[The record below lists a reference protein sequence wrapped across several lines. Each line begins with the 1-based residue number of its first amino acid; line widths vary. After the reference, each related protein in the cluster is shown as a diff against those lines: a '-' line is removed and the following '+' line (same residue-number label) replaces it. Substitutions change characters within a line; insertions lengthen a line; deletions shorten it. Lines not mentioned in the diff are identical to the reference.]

1 MPHEHAGMAADLL
14 PDAIITIGLDSN
26 IQYANLAAERLFGFE
41 RGGMVGRSL
50 LEAVIPPE
58 MAAQHERGMAQYF
71 KSRTGPVVGRR
82 IEVVARDRAGRRF
95 PIELAIYP
103 DPSTEGRIIHAQIR
117 EVSDRVAREAEFRA
131 EREQLAQFL
140 DATTEGWWNSEI
152 GGATQY
158 AERLIALQVEAGA
171 PMSSAEPPML
181 PWIERDDAL
190 RVRDA
195 WRAHLEGST
204 ARYECTYRVRV
215 ADGSIRW
222 MRDRGRAVRFE
233 LGRPT
238 RIVGTTTDVT
248 EQQAAEE
255 ALANVKRLELLG
267 LLAGGFAHDLNN
279 LLTAIGGQADIAS
292 SEPHVAPAVL
302 ESLEAIRF
310 ATTKAAMLTSNMLA
324 LGKPR
329 ESTVRRIALRP
340 AIEDAMRLAAI
351 GLNRAVQLVVDA
363 SAVDGLEV
371 EMDTS
376 ALPQILLNLAVNARD
391 AMPTGGTLRVE
402 AVRLEGR
409 SASVAPL
416 SVRIVV
422 EDSGCGIPEAVLA
435 RVFEPFFTTKPKG
448 VGTGL
453 GLAVVHQAVTA
464 AHGRISVESI
474 VGRGTR
480 FIIEL
485 PAFPSLESSDDAS
498 SSAEPARRL
507 RVVVAEDH
515 ALLRAMLAESLRAA
529 GHDVLEAADGALA
542 LAHAT
547 QKGCLADVLV
557 LDVFVPS
564 IDGFRVHAEAESR
577 VGRPLGAVFITGEPG
592 VVLPPQAPARCEL
605 LFKPFEIQTLLG
617 AVARVG
623 ALVGM

>member
-26 IQYANLAAERLFGFE
+26 IQYANLAAERLFGFD
-41 RGGMVGRSL
+41 RGSMVGCSL
-50 LEAVIPPE
+50 VDAIIPPE
-58 MAAQHERGMAQYF
+58 MAAQHERGMKQYM
-71 KSRTGPVVGRR
+71 KSRTGPVIGRR

-95 PIELAIYP
+95 PIELAIFP
-103 DPSTEGRIIHAQIR
+103 DPATEGRIIHAQIR

-140 DATTEGWWNSEI
+140 DATTEGWWDCEI
-152 GGATQY
+152 GGATRY
-158 AERLIALQVEAGA
+158 ADRLVALQNEMGREAA
-171 PMSSAEPPML
+171 SVEPPL
-181 PWIERDDAL
+181 LSWIDRDDAL

-195 WRAHLEGST
+195 WLAHLEGRT
-204 ARYECTYRVRV
+204 ARYECTYRVRA
-215 ADGSIRW
+215 ADGETRW
-222 MRDRGRAVRFE
+222 MRDRGRAVHFE

-238 RIVGTTTDVT
+238 RIVGTTSDVT

-292 SEPHVAPAVL
+292 SEPSVAPAVL

-310 ATTKAAMLTSNMLA
+310 ATTKATMLTSNMLA

-351 GLNRAVQLVVDA
+351 GLNRAVRLVVDA
-363 SAVDGLEV
+363 SAVDGFDVEV
-371 EMDTS
+371 DPS

-402 AVRLEGR
+402 ALPLEGR
-409 SASVAPL
+409 AATVAPHA
-416 SVRIVV
+416 VRIVV
-422 EDSGCGIPEAVLA
+422 EDTGCGIPEAVLA

-453 GLAVVHQAVTA
+453 GLAVVRQSVTA
-464 AHGRISVESI
+464 ARGRIAVEST

-485 PAFPSLESSDDAS
+485 PAFVSTAQAAQIKPS
-498 SSAEPARRL
+498 RTL

-515 ALLRAMLAESLRAA
+515 ALLCAMLTESLRAA
-529 GHDVLEAADGALA
+529 GHDVLDAGDGALA
-542 LAHAT
+542 LAQAT
-547 QKGCLADVLV
+547 HGERIADVLV
-557 LDVFVPS
+557 LDVYVPS
-564 IDGFRVHAEAESR
+564 IDGFRVHAEAELR
-577 VGRPLGAVFITGEPG
+577 TGRQIGAVFITGEPG
-592 VVLPPQAPARCEL
+592 VVLPPGTPEHCEL
-605 LFKPFEIQTLLG
+605 LFKPFEIQSLLE

-623 ALVGM
+623 AAVAR

>member
-26 IQYANLAAERLFGFE
+26 IQYANLAAERLFGFD
-41 RGGMVGRSL
+41 RGSMVGCSL
-50 LEAVIPPE
+50 VDAIIPPE
-58 MAAQHERGMAQYF
+58 MAAQHERGMKQYM
-71 KSRTGPVVGRR
+71 KSRTGPVIGRR

-95 PIELAIYP
+95 PIELAIFP
-103 DPSTEGRIIHAQIR
+103 DPATEGRIIHAQIR

-140 DATTEGWWNSEI
+140 DATTEGWWDCEI
-152 GGATQY
+152 GGATRY
-158 AERLIALQVEAGA
+158 ADRLTALQVEMGREAT
-171 PMSSAEPPML
+171 SVEPPLL
-181 PWIERDDAL
+181 PWIDRDDAL

-195 WRAHLEGST
+195 WLAHLEGRT
-204 ARYECTYRVRV
+204 ARYECTYRVRA
-215 ADGSIRW
+215 ADGETRW

-238 RIVGTTTDVT
+238 RIVGTTSDVT

-292 SEPHVAPAVL
+292 SEPSVAPAVL

-310 ATTKAAMLTSNMLA
+310 ATTKATMLTSNMLA

-351 GLNRAVQLVVDA
+351 GLNRAVRLVVDA
-363 SAVDGLEV
+363 SAVDGFEV
-371 EMDTS
+371 EMDPS

-402 AVRLEGR
+402 ALPLEGR
-409 SASVAPL
+409 AATVAPL

-422 EDSGCGIPEAVLA
+422 EDTGCGISEAALA

-453 GLAVVHQAVTA
+453 GLAVVRQAITA
-464 AHGRISVESI
+464 AHGRITVEST

-485 PAFPSLESSDDAS
+485 PAFVSKEQLVQVKPSRS
-498 SSAEPARRL
+498 L

-515 ALLRAMLAESLRAA
+515 ALLCAMLTESLRAA
-529 GHDVLEAADGALA
+529 GHDVVDAGDGALA
-542 LAHAT
+542 LAQAT
-547 QKGCLADVLV
+547 HGERIADVLV
-557 LDVFVPS
+557 LDVYVPS
-564 IDGFRVHAEAESR
+564 IDGFRVHAEAEAR
-577 VGRPLGAVFITGEPG
+577 TGRQIGAVFITGEPG
-592 VVLPPQAPARCEL
+592 VVLPPGTPAHCEL
-605 LFKPFEIQTLLG
+605 LFKPFEIQSLLE

-623 ALVGM
+623 AAVAR

>member
-14 PDAIITIGLDSN
+14 PDAIITIGLDST
-26 IQYANLAAERLFGFE
+26 IQYANLAAERLFGFD
-41 RGGMVGRSL
+41 RGGMVGCSL
-50 LEAVIPPE
+50 VEAIIPPE
-58 MAAQHERGMAQYF
+58 MAAQHERGMKQYM
-71 KSRTGPVVGRR
+71 KSRTGPVIGRR
-82 IEVVARDRAGRRF
+82 IEVVAHDRAGRRF
-95 PIELAIYP
+95 PIELAVFP
-103 DPSTEGRIIHAQIR
+103 DPATEGRVIHAQIR
-117 EVSDRVAREAEFRA
+117 EVSDRVAREAEYRA

-140 DATTEGWWNSEI
+140 DATTEGWWDCEI
-152 GGATQY
+152 GGTTRY
-158 AERLIALQVEAGA
+158 ADRLMALQVEMGREAA
-171 PMSSAEPPML
+171 SVEPPFL
-181 PWIERDDAL
+181 PWIDRDDAL

-195 WRAHLEGST
+195 WHAHLEGRT
-204 ARYECTYRVRV
+204 ARYECTYRVRA
-215 ADGSIRW
+215 ADGETRW

-238 RIVGTTTDVT
+238 RIVGTTSDVT

-292 SEPHVAPAVL
+292 CEPSVAPAVL

-310 ATTKAAMLTSNMLA
+310 ATTKATMLTSNMLA

-340 AIEDAMRLAAI
+340 AIEDAMRLAGI
-351 GLNRAVQLVVDA
+351 GLNREVRLVVDA
-363 SAVDGLEV
+363 RAVDGFEV
-371 EMDTS
+371 EMDPS

-402 AVRLEGR
+402 AVPLEGH
-409 SASVAPL
+409 AATVAPL

-422 EDSGCGIPEAVLA
+422 EDTGCGISEAA
-435 RVFEPFFTTKPKG
+435 IAKVFEPFFTTKPKG

-453 GLAVVHQAVTA
+453 GLAVVRQAITA
-464 AHGRISVESI
+464 AHGRIAVESA

-485 PAFPSLESSDDAS
+485 PAFVSQERLPEVQPTRSL
-498 SSAEPARRL
+498 RI
-507 RVVVAEDH
+507 VVAEDH
-515 ALLRAMLAESLRAA
+515 ALLCAMLTESLRAA
-529 GHDVLEAADGALA
+529 GHDVVDAGDGAFA
-542 LAHAT
+542 LSRAT
-547 QKGCLADVLV
+547 QGERIADVLV
-557 LDVFVPS
+557 LDVYVPS
-564 IDGFRVHAEAESR
+564 IDGFRVHAEAEAR
-577 VGRPLGAVFITGEPG
+577 AGRQIGAVFITGEPG
-592 VVLPPQAPARCEL
+592 VVLPPGMPTHCEL
-605 LFKPFEIQTLLG
+605 LFKPFEIQALLE

-623 ALVGM
+623 AMVAR

>member
-1 MPHEHAGMAADLL
+1 MAADLL

-26 IQYANLAAERLFGFE
+26 IQYANLAAERLFGFD
-41 RGGMVGRSL
+41 RGSMVGCSL
-50 LEAVIPPE
+50 VDAIIPPE
-58 MAAQHERGMAQYF
+58 MAAQHERGMKQYM
-71 KSRTGPVVGRR
+71 KSRTGPVIGRR

-95 PIELAIYP
+95 PIELAIFP
-103 DPSTEGRIIHAQIR
+103 DPATEGRIIHAQIR

-140 DATTEGWWNSEI
+140 DATTEGWWDCEI
-152 GGATQY
+152 GGATRY
-158 AERLIALQVEAGA
+158 ADRLTALQVEMGREAT
-171 PMSSAEPPML
+171 SVEPPLL
-181 PWIERDDAL
+181 PWIDRDDAL

-195 WRAHLEGST
+195 WLAHLEGRT
-204 ARYECTYRVRV
+204 ARYECTYRVRA
-215 ADGSIRW
+215 ADADTRW

-238 RIVGTTTDVT
+238 RIVGTTSDVT

-292 SEPHVAPAVL
+292 SEPSVAPAVL

-310 ATTKAAMLTSNMLA
+310 ATTKATMLTSNMLA

-351 GLNRAVQLVVDA
+351 GLNRAVRLVIDA
-363 SAVDGLEV
+363 SAVDGFDV
-371 EMDTS
+371 EMDPS

-402 AVRLEGR
+402 ALPLEGR
-409 SASVAPL
+409 AATVAPL

-422 EDSGCGIPEAVLA
+422 EDTGCGISEAALA

-453 GLAVVHQAVTA
+453 GLAVVRQAITA
-464 AHGRISVESI
+464 AHGRITVEST

-485 PAFPSLESSDDAS
+485 PAFVSKEQLVQVKPSRS
-498 SSAEPARRL
+498 L

-515 ALLRAMLAESLRAA
+515 ALLCAMLTESLRAA
-529 GHDVLEAADGALA
+529 GHDVVDAGDGALA
-542 LAHAT
+542 LAQAT
-547 QKGCLADVLV
+547 HGERIADVLV
-557 LDVFVPS
+557 LDVYVPS
-564 IDGFRVHAEAESR
+564 IDGFRVHAEAEAR
-577 VGRPLGAVFITGEPG
+577 TGRQIGAVFITGEPG
-592 VVLPPQAPARCEL
+592 VVLPPGTPAHCEL
-605 LFKPFEIQTLLG
+605 LFKPFEIQSLLE

-623 ALVGM
+623 AAVAR

>member
-26 IQYANLAAERLFGFE
+26 IQYANLAAERLFGFD
-41 RGGMVGRSL
+41 RGSMVGCSL
-50 LEAVIPPE
+50 VDAIIPPE
-58 MAAQHERGMAQYF
+58 MAAQHERGMKQYM
-71 KSRTGPVVGRR
+71 KSRTGPVIGRR

-95 PIELAIYP
+95 PIELAIFP
-103 DPSTEGRIIHAQIR
+103 DPATEGRIIHAQIR

-140 DATTEGWWNSEI
+140 DATTEGWWDCEI
-152 GGATQY
+152 GGATRY
-158 AERLIALQVEAGA
+158 ADRLTALQVEMGREAT
-171 PMSSAEPPML
+171 SVEPPLL
-181 PWIERDDAL
+181 PWIDRDDAL

-195 WRAHLEGST
+195 WLAHLEGRT
-204 ARYECTYRVRV
+204 ARYECTYRVRA
-215 ADGSIRW
+215 ADADTRW

-238 RIVGTTTDVT
+238 RIVGTTSDVT

-292 SEPHVAPAVL
+292 SEPSVAPAVL

-310 ATTKAAMLTSNMLA
+310 ATTKATMLTSNMLA

-351 GLNRAVQLVVDA
+351 GLNRAVRLVIDA
-363 SAVDGLEV
+363 SAVDGFDV
-371 EMDTS
+371 EMDPS

-402 AVRLEGR
+402 ALPLEGR
-409 SASVAPL
+409 AATVAPL

-422 EDSGCGIPEAVLA
+422 EDTGCGISEAALA

-453 GLAVVHQAVTA
+453 GLAVVRQAITA
-464 AHGRISVESI
+464 AHGRITVEST

-485 PAFPSLESSDDAS
+485 PAFVSKEQLVQVKPSRS
-498 SSAEPARRL
+498 L

-515 ALLRAMLAESLRAA
+515 ALLCAMLTESLRAA
-529 GHDVLEAADGALA
+529 GHDVVDAGDGALA
-542 LAHAT
+542 LAQAT
-547 QKGCLADVLV
+547 HGERIADVLV
-557 LDVFVPS
+557 LDVYVPS
-564 IDGFRVHAEAESR
+564 IDGFRVHAEAEAR
-577 VGRPLGAVFITGEPG
+577 TGRQIGAVFITGEPG
-592 VVLPPQAPARCEL
+592 VVLPPGTPAHCEL
-605 LFKPFEIQTLLG
+605 LFKPFEIQSLLE

-623 ALVGM
+623 AAVAR

>member
-1 MPHEHAGMAADLL
+1 
-14 PDAIITIGLDSN
+14 
-26 IQYANLAAERLFGFE
+26 
-41 RGGMVGRSL
+41 
-50 LEAVIPPE
+50 
-58 MAAQHERGMAQYF
+58 
-71 KSRTGPVVGRR
+71 
-82 IEVVARDRAGRRF
+82 
-95 PIELAIYP
+95 
-103 DPSTEGRIIHAQIR
+103 
-117 EVSDRVAREAEFRA
+117 
-131 EREQLAQFL
+131 
-140 DATTEGWWNSEI
+140 
-152 GGATQY
+152 
-158 AERLIALQVEAGA
+158 
-171 PMSSAEPPML
+171 
-181 PWIERDDAL
+181 
-190 RVRDA
+190 
-195 WRAHLEGST
+195 
-204 ARYECTYRVRV
+204 
-215 ADGSIRW
+215 

-238 RIVGTTTDVT
+238 RIVGTTSDVT

-292 SEPHVAPAVL
+292 SEPSVAPAVL

-310 ATTKAAMLTSNMLA
+310 ATTKATMLTSNMLA

-351 GLNRAVQLVVDA
+351 GLNRAVRLVIDA
-363 SAVDGLEV
+363 SAVDGFEV
-371 EMDTS
+371 EMDPS

-402 AVRLEGR
+402 ALPLEGR
-409 SASVAPL
+409 AATVAPL

-422 EDSGCGIPEAVLA
+422 EDTGCGISEAALA

-453 GLAVVHQAVTA
+453 GLAVVRQAITA
-464 AHGRISVESI
+464 AHGRITVEST

-485 PAFPSLESSDDAS
+485 PAFVSKEQLVQVKPSRS
-498 SSAEPARRL
+498 L

-515 ALLRAMLAESLRAA
+515 ALLCAMLTESLRAA
-529 GHDVLEAADGALA
+529 GHDVVDAGDGALA
-542 LAHAT
+542 LAQAT
-547 QKGCLADVLV
+547 HGERIADVLV
-557 LDVFVPS
+557 LDVYVPS
-564 IDGFRVHAEAESR
+564 IDGFRVHAEAEAR
-577 VGRPLGAVFITGEPG
+577 TGRQIGAVFITGEPG
-592 VVLPPQAPARCEL
+592 VVLPPGTPAHCEL
-605 LFKPFEIQTLLG
+605 LFKPFEIQSLLE

-623 ALVGM
+623 AAVAR